1 MYVKGNTYMLQIDY
15 CNYKIFL
22 LKHFLLLC
30 KYCVSTFKSLVND
43 RGYALPITSSHHD
56 IS

>member
-1 MYVKGNTYMLQIDY
+1 MLKIDY

-22 LKHFLLLC
+22 LKPFFLSLC
-30 KYCVSTFKSLVND
+30 KYRVSTLVNE
-43 RGYALPITSSHHD
+43 RGYALPIMSSHDD

>member
-1 MYVKGNTYMLQIDY
+1 MLKIDY

-22 LKHFLLLC
+22 LKTFFLFCRYVNIVFQLL
-30 KYCVSTFKSLVND
+30 SLE
-43 RGYALPITSSHHD
+43 RGYALPITSSHDD

>member
-1 MYVKGNTYMLQIDY
+1 MLKIDY

-22 LKHFLLLC
+22 LKPFFSLSLC
-30 KYCVSTFKSLVND
+30 KYCVYTLVNE
-43 RGYALPITSSHHD
+43 RGFALPIMSSHDD

>member
-1 MYVKGNTYMLQIDY
+1 MLKIGY

-22 LKHFLLLC
+22 LKPFLWLC
-30 KYCVSTFKSLVND
+30 KYCVSTFQSLVNE
-43 RGYALPITSSHHD
+43 RGYALPIMSSHGD

>member
-1 MYVKGNTYMLQIDY
+1 MLKIDY

-22 LKHFLLLC
+22 LKPFLFFLSLC
-30 KYCVSTFKSLVND
+30 KYCVSTFKSLVNE
-43 RGYALPITSSHHD
+43 RGYALPIMSSHDD

>member
-1 MYVKGNTYMLQIDY
+1 MLKIDY

-22 LKHFLLLC
+22 LKSFLLC
-30 KYCVSTFKSLVND
+30 KYCVSTFKSLVNE
-43 RGYALPITSSHHD
+43 RGYALPIMSSHDD